1 MGALNTE
8 QSNVEAVT
16 ALTNAPTIR
25 KLLRVPDEDG
35 KTNFEILKV
44 QAIKELA
51 NGHNCEV
58 TLRVDLAFGHEG
70 LPVPENERY
79 SVRTETVRRIDLKDV
94 AEFAELELNDKQQYI
109 GAGSTVEAVATL
121 LGAALT
127 EDDITVSP
135 IKDVF
140 WVRAKENSVGYT
152 GQLTIAGEAAPVIKV
167 PTSITA
173 TLSAA
178 DVNVDSAVTYTVD
191 LLPADVNDKTYT
203 VTADKPALVTIDTT
217 AKTVTGKAAGVVK
230 LTFQSVAAP
239 TVKVEKTLNV
249 KSLPVVKPTGIQVTN
264 VPTEMFDGNEVS
276 GVTVAVTP
284 ANAADKTYTVTTN
297 DPDILTTT
305 PDGKTITAVGV
316 GNGTVTYT
324 ANGDPSVKQEFPISV
339 TPPPPTQITVEGMPE
354 TLEVNG
360 VGEGYVSIFPVN
372 AKQEWTATSS
382 NPDVVTV
389 ELLETRAIV
398 KAIGTG
404 TATITIATTELP
416 SIKWTG
422 EVVVPEDPN
431 KDATYEAKVTF
442 KPDFGATTNDFHAGY
457 VNVGDIVNLVIRPI
471 GLVVP
476 QAITLTVAD
485 AGAVIELDTEHTLTP
500 GVDLVV
506 PMIITAADITKAT
519 SIYINIAGEHVG
531 MSMGFYIKD
540 PAVVPTTATF
550 NTVPPNIPAGNVF
563 GASVVLDVGVNEY
576 IVREAVWSSSHPNDV
591 DIELY
596 SATNPLSAKI
606 SLGSGL
612 AIDTVVKLTCVVDGI
627 TAVSGDIKIIAP

>member
-178 DVNVDSAVTYTVD
+178 DVNIDSAVTYTVD
-191 LLPADVNDKTYT
+191 LLPADANDKTYT

-217 AKTVTGKAAGVVK
+217 AKTVTGKAEGVVK

-239 TVKVEKTLNV
+239 SVKVEKTLNV
-249 KSLPVVKPTGIQVTN
+249 KSLPVVKPTGITVTGLTGTLA
-264 VPTEMFDGNEVS
+264 VGSSQTYAVS
-276 GVTVAVTP
+276 VTP
-284 ANAADKTYTVTTN
+284 GNAADKTFTVENLTPEFITVDTATN
-297 DPDILTTT
+297 
-305 PDGKTITAVGV
+305 KVTAIAKGAGQIRFV
-316 GNGTVTYT
+316 
-324 ANGDPSVKQEFPISV
+324 AIGDPSVTNVANVTVTAV
-339 TPPPPTQITVEGMPE
+339 TPTSILIYSDKVDFA
-354 TLEVNG
+354 
-360 VGEGYVSIFPVN
+360 VGEQIN
-372 AKQEWTATSS
+372 ASVDVLPAEAEDKSYTTVSS
-382 NPDVVTV
+382 NPAILSVDVNGNVSAAGVGVASIKHTSKADPSVESNDFSITV
-389 ELLETRAIV
+389 HPAVKSLVFTSPSTVPHNGGEINVALTVDRTPSNATFSKVVYSVVAVSDGVAEIVSGTNQLTAVGLVEGSTIKV
-398 KAIGTG
+398 KALIRTYGVG
-404 TATITIATTELP
+404 SIDDVSVEQTITI
-416 SIKWTG
+416 SG
-422 EVVVPEDPN
+422 E
-431 KDATYEAKVTF
+431 
-442 KPDFGATTNDFHAGY
+442 
-457 VNVGDIVNLVIRPI
+457 
-471 GLVVP
+471 
-476 QAITLTVAD
+476 
-485 AGAVIELDTEHTLTP
+485 
-500 GVDLVV
+500 
-506 PMIITAADITKAT
+506 M
-519 SIYINIAGEHVG
+519 
-531 MSMGFYIKD
+531 
-540 PAVVPTTATF
+540 
-550 NTVPPNIPAGNVF
+550 
-563 GASVVLDVGVNEY
+563 
-576 IVREAVWSSSHPNDV
+576 
-591 DIELY
+591 
-596 SATNPLSAKI
+596 
-606 SLGSGL
+606 
-612 AIDTVVKLTCVVDGI
+612 
-627 TAVSGDIKIIAP
+627 